1 MPQSEN
7 TGHHRSGIPWILLIY
22 FGSGACSL
30 IDEVIWVRLLKLTL
44 GNTVYA
50 SGIVVSVFMGGL
62 ALGALL
68 MGRYADRVRRPLK
81 LYALLELGVTISA
94 LAVPLLLVG
103 ADRVY
108 RWVFVNLEPSP
119 WLLLVM
125 QSAVSTALLL
135 VPTMLMGSTLPLLAR
150 YVTPLADRAGRL
162 VGRLYAVNMFG
173 AVAGCYLAG
182 FYFIRIAGVMGSL
195 YIAAAINLLVALGG
209 WVLSRRE
216 PQAAAAPVPVRP
228 APKPVDL
235 RVGGVGHLALA
246 TAVFVSG
253 LVSIGYEIIWF
264 RSLGLLVGGYTYV
277 FSAVLTVYLI
287 GNVIGVWIGSR
298 LSRRVKRP
306 LPVYGSSLAC
316 LGLLGVVN
324 VSWVGKWY
332 ADLAPAVS
340 DSIDGLARSLGS
352 GTTAV
357 PFLHAVPMFLLPAI
371 VMGIGFPLA
380 LQAWAHARQRVGHST
395 GTVYGINT
403 IGAVLG
409 GVLTSFLLIPGLG
422 LQWSVSLLGLSAIW
436 SGVLVIGTS
445 LGPASTLARGL
456 AALVGVGLTS
466 IAFLVPADE
475 VERHFVLD
483 LDGEILAVREGAT
496 TTVAVTAHDAGL
508 RLTSDN
514 LIIAGDGDDRSAQQ
528 TLGHLG
534 MLLNPRAR
542 TVLSVGFGGGE
553 TTACLA
559 LHDLERI
566 DCVEIAPEL
575 VQIALEHFGHINLGD
590 RLDDAVNM
598 IYMDARNFLHLTDN
612 RYDLIINDANNHDLS
627 GSAPLFTREHFRN
640 ALDHLAPGGLFISK
654 LHYRAHPRSSLES
667 VLGTFADTF
676 PHVTIWFPVTKPF
689 AMFYLVGSLE
699 PQRFSPGEIDRLL
712 RRPDVRDSVAFLH
725 WRSSFDVLSCYV
737 GDEQDLPRF
746 LGEFRLNTERKPFV
760 EFNRYRETHSIGQS
774 FFEELVARVRGDSL
788 ARHIKWSDVPPAD
801 LEAWQRQYE
810 KHYEAATHLYR
821 AHRLATWTDGLM
833 HCDDGLAV
841 LPGYPPLLAREHDIL
856 SIAETRLDRPDRL
869 GGATRAIETIL
880 SERPAMGTAW
890 LVKSWIHQRRGEPRR
905 AESAA
910 SSAVRHA
917 PSCAKAHENLAK
929 LLFQSGRAEEALGHF
944 DRAAALMPDDAGL
957 HFNYGIALSRQG
969 KLDEAVAAIRR
980 GLELR
985 PRHAQA
991 RALLA
996 QLEASLPPGSPR
1008 GADR

>member
-1 MPQSEN
+1 VPDNAHTE
-7 TGHHRSGIPWILLIY
+7 HDRSGIPWILLIY

-81 LYALLELGVTISA
+81 LYVLLELGVTVSA

-103 ADRVY
+103 ADRIY

-125 QSAVSTALLL
+125 QSIVSAALLL
-135 VPTMLMGSTLPLLAR
+135 VPTLLMGSTLPLLAR
-150 YVTPLADRAGRL
+150 HVTTLADRAGRL

-195 YIAAAINLLVALGG
+195 YIAAAVNLLVALGG
-209 WVLSRRE
+209 WILSRRE
-216 PQAAAAPVPVRP
+216 PSAAAAPAKTPTLPERTELRP
-228 APKPVDL
+228 GAI
-235 RVGGVGHLALA
+235 RHLALA
-246 TAVFVSG
+246 AAVLVSG
-253 LVSIGYEIIWF
+253 LVSIGYEIVWF

-287 GNVIGVWIGSR
+287 GNVVGVWIGSR
-298 LSRRVKRP
+298 LSRRIERP
-306 LPVYGSSLAC
+306 LPVYGSTLAC
-316 LGLLGVVN
+316 LGLLGVVH
-324 VSWVGKWY
+324 VTWAGKWY
-332 ADLAPAVS
+332 TELAPAAS
-340 DSIDGLARSLGS
+340 ESLDGLVRWLGS
-352 GTTAV
+352 GTTAA
-357 PFLHAVPMFLLPAI
+357 PFVHAVPLFLLPSI

-380 LQAWAHARQRVGHST
+380 LQAWAQARQRVGYST

-409 GVLTSFLLIPGLG
+409 GLLTSFLLIPGLG
-422 LQWSVSLLGLSAIW
+422 LQWAVTLLGLSAVW

-445 LGPASTLARGL
+445 LDPARKLARGL
-456 AALVGVGLTS
+456 AALVGIGLTGTV
-466 IAFLVPADE
+466 FVLPADG

-483 LDGEILAVREGAT
+483 LDGEILAVHEGAT
-496 TTVAVTAHDAGL
+496 TTVAVTANDAGL

-514 LIIAGDGDDRSAQQ
+514 LIIAGDGADRSAQQ

-542 TVLSVGFGGGE
+542 KVLSVGFGGGE

-559 LHDLERI
+559 RHEPERI

-575 VQIALEHFGHINLGD
+575 VHIALEHFEHINLGD
-590 RLDDAVNM
+590 RLGEAVNM
-598 IYMDARNFLHLTDN
+598 IYMDARNFLHLTDR
-612 RYDLIINDANNHDLS
+612 RYDLIINDSNNHDLS
-627 GSAPLFTREHFRN
+627 GSAPLFTREHFRA
-640 ALDHLAPGGLFISK
+640 ALDHLAPGGLFITK

-667 VLGTFADTF
+667 VLGTFVDAF
-676 PHVTIWFPVTKPF
+676 PHVTVWFPVTKPF

-712 RRPDVRDSVAFLH
+712 QRDDIRQSAAFLH
-725 WRSSFDVLSCYV
+725 WRSSFDLLSCYV
-737 GDEQDLPRF
+737 GDEQDLPPF
-746 LGEFRLNTERKPFV
+746 LGEFRLNTERRPFV

-774 FFEELVARVRGDSL
+774 FFEELVARVRDDSL
-788 ARHIKWSDVPPAD
+788 SRHLEWSDAPPAD
-801 LEAWQRQYE
+801 VERWKRRFAI
-810 KHYEAATHLYR
+810 HHEAATHLYR
-821 AHRLATWTDGLM
+821 AHRLGVWTDGLE
-833 HCDDGLAV
+833 HCADGLAV

-856 SIAETRLDRPDRL
+856 SIAESRLDRPDRL
-869 GGATRAIETIL
+869 GGAARAIEAIL
-880 SERPAMGTAW
+880 HDRPAMGSAW
-890 LVKSWIHQRRGEPRR
+890 LVKSWIHQRRGEMQQ

-910 SSAVRHA
+910 TSALRHA

-929 LLFQSGRAEEALGHF
+929 LLFRSGRAEEALASF
-944 DRAAALMPDDAGL
+944 ERAVRLMPDDAGL

-969 KLDEAVAAIRR
+969 RLDEAVAAIRR
-980 GLELR
+980 GLDLR

-996 QLEASLPPGSPR
+996 QLEASLPVGAPR
-1008 GADR
+1008 STGR